1 MGGDDAAGGL
11 PQSAARSAGPRPG
24 RAWPHR
30 SSPWAEGPRA
40 RRPQDRVARACGGG
54 LRPVLTAAARGAP
67 AEPEPAPAK
76 AGVGTE
82 KRPFDRTKKQH
93 LRDTGLARVK
103 KRDGIP
109 GSSPRTGQPTDRG
122 IPVTGHG
129 ATRPRGL
136 DQTSIHATPQGLRPR
151 AAPPGRTHDRNWS
164 SMQTRGKIL
173 ASRGPSTHDPGIPAA
188 RAPASRDLDLRGGGT
203 RHSGSFSG
211 LGC

>member
-1 MGGDDAAGGL
+1 
-11 PQSAARSAGPRPG
+11 
-24 RAWPHR
+24 
-30 SSPWAEGPRA
+30 
-40 RRPQDRVARACGGG
+40 
-54 LRPVLTAAARGAP
+54 
-67 AEPEPAPAK
+67 
-76 AGVGTE
+76 
-82 KRPFDRTKKQH
+82 
-93 LRDTGLARVK
+93 VK

-173 ASRGPSTHDPGIPAA
+173 ASRGPSTHDPGMRPPSRTLRQVASSHRYGHSPSIGRSRKALTRSSMSPACA
-188 RAPASRDLDLRGGGT
+188 GAGSCTASRLGSLKCRKAPSPAPACRPVGSTRRQSRPP
-203 RHSGSFSG
+203 GSP
-211 LGC
+211 